1 MYHADLLGGITAKV
15 CGVPRVIWNIRNGD
29 SSLAPSRP
37 TRLVG
42 RLCAAISSWVPN
54 RIVSCSNSGKD
65 FHVRMGYPAS
75 RIDVIF
81 NGFDTDSFRP
91 NPAATQQL
99 KTELGIEPDSHIVLN
114 VGRYHPLKNQAGFL
128 AAARLIRDANPA
140 VRFVMCGD
148 RITQDNDELTAE
160 IRRNG
165 LGNCVFQLGRR
176 RDVNFLMAAATLVVS
191 SSLSEGFPNV
201 IAEAMAC
208 GTICVATDVGDTREI
223 MGEFG
228 LIVPPGDPGQLADA
242 ILGA

>member
-1 MYHADLLGGITAKV
+1 
-15 CGVPRVIWNIRNGD
+15 
-29 SSLAPSRP
+29 
-37 TRLVG
+37 
-42 RLCAAISSWVPN
+42 
-54 RIVSCSNSGKD
+54 
-65 FHVRMGYPAS
+65 
-75 RIDVIF
+75 
-81 NGFDTDSFRP
+81 
-91 NPAATQQL
+91 
-99 KTELGIEPDSHIVLN
+99 
-114 VGRYHPLKNQAGFL
+114 
-128 AAARLIRDANPA
+128 
-140 VRFVMCGD
+140 MCGD

-242 ILGA
+242 ILGALAVTDISNSRERARARIVNMLSNLTATE